1 MPYPEGSSFA
11 DQHAA
16 LVKAMTEYVAKV
28 NYGPQKF
35 FATQSEA
42 ARTAEDF
49 AFHSLKPLSVVQL
62 HYRWW
67 AQTEPLTLDYLHRTG
82 ISKPVDDKQPG
93 FRLYAKLL
101 QGQALAD
108 ILPEVQASDKEH
120 VSAWGS
126 LMETRMGTPIPKD
139 VAQFLV
145 DDGFFNRRNSP
156 VPDLANPVT
165 PSSTCL
171 LQEASIFQIGRNLST
186 ISERRDD
193 EARSLKTSSS
203 RWCSAIKAMPQREK
217 DIVYEEI
224 EDFFPLGLP
233 PEETKERLEHG
244 IRFGRHCS
252 TRHSS
257 LPVRHQVSAG
267 LFWVKRQ
274 RQSPCSTLPFSSR

>member
-49 AFHSLKPLSVVQL
+49 AFHSLKPFSVVQL

-82 ISKPVDDKQPG
+82 ISKPVDDKRPG

-156 VPDLANPVT
+156 VPDLAKKIRPRHPQPACSKRR
-165 PSSTCL
+165 PSSKSAAICRPSVSVETTKL
-171 LQEASIFQIGRNLST
+171 AASRRQALAGARQSKLCHKGRK
-186 ISERRDD
+186 ISYTRRL
-193 EARSLKTSSS
+193 R
-203 RWCSAIKAMPQREK
+203 I
-217 DIVYEEI
+217 
-224 EDFFPLGLP
+224 
-233 PEETKERLEHG
+233 
-244 IRFGRHCS
+244 
-252 TRHSS
+252 SS
-257 LPVRHQVSAG
+257 LLAC
-267 LFWVKRQ
+267 RQ
-274 RQSPCSTLPFSSR
+274 RRQRNDWSTA